1 MQLRLQPI
9 PRGALELSGPSE
21 MFWVKARR
29 QVFTCSRLTPSVWM
43 GRPRG
48 APKGKAMSFTEGHA
62 WQAVG
67 WGARGE
73 GRGGS
78 WGGAAPS
85 CPVNQ
90 SLRSEQG
97 SGHRA
102 QTARGVS
109 FLLDAGL
116 GWRLALPRARGRCE
130 HAAPSVGL
138 WGISSSSRPGG
149 PAALRH
155 MGRTFCRSF
164 PQPPGPARCPPR
176 PPGRPIAAL
185 GQVPV
190 VCVDS
195 KWPGR
200 TPAQQT
206 WPSVQYLWQLNL

>member
-62 WQAVG
+62 WQA

-116 GWRLALPRARGRCE
+116 GWQLALPRARGRRE

-138 WGISSSSRPGG
+138 RGNLLLVPSRRPCCSQARG
-149 PAALRH
+149 PHLL
-155 MGRTFCRSF
+155 
-164 PQPPGPARCPPR
+164 PQLPTATR
-176 PPGRPIAAL
+176 PSP
-185 GQVPV
+185 VP
-190 VCVDS
+190 
-195 KWPGR
+195 
-200 TPAQQT
+200 TPAPRQAHRNPRT
-206 WPSVQYLWQLNL
+206 SASCVR